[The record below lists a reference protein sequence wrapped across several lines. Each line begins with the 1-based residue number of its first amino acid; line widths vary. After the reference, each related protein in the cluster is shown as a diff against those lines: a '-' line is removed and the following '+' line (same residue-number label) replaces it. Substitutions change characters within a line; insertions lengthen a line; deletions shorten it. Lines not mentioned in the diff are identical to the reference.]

1 MDAEDNNLNQG
12 LDKVIEARD
21 FVNSLIDSIGTDNLQ
36 GEVEANVRKLENTH
50 QSLIELRDDYLNE
63 IIQGMQEA
71 QVRQQQPPQQPQ
83 EPPVGMN
90 LAYENVWR
98 QLLEN
103 EKSYMH
109 NPDYHEAHLKGFIS
123 ILEQRVGNQDLFEV
137 SYVETQTGPSHDMVF
152 TCTVNVD
159 SDILLNRDE
168 EDLLTGT
175 GQGRTKRDAERA
187 ALFDLF
193 QQANGETMYQLYLDA
208 KLAARD
214 RQRN

>member
-36 GEVEANVRKLENTH
+36 GEVEANFRKLENTH
-50 QSLIELRDDYLNE
+50 QSLIELREDYLNE

-83 EPPVGMN
+83 EPPVGRN

-98 QLLEN
+98 QLLEDQN
-103 EKSYMH
+103 YYKR
-109 NPDYHEAHLKGFIS
+109 NPDCHEAHLKMFIE
-123 ILEQRVGNQDLFEV
+123 ILEQKVGNDDLFKVE
-137 SYVETQTGPSHDMVF
+137 YVETRTGPSHDTVF
-152 TCTVNVD
+152 TCTVDVE
-159 SDILLNRDE
+159 SDILLNSGE
-168 EDLLTGT
+168 EELTGE
-175 GQGRTKRDAERA
+175 GQGRTKRDAKRA

-193 QQANGETMYQLYLDA
+193 QQENGQTMYQLYEDA
-208 KLAARD
+208 KSAARNIK
-214 RQRN
+214 RN

>member
-1 MDAEDNNLNQG
+1 M
-12 LDKVIEARD
+12 
-21 FVNSLIDSIGTDNLQ
+21 IDSIGTDNLQ

-90 LAYENVWR
+90 FLAYENVWR
-98 QLLEN
+98 QHLEN
-103 EKSYMH
+103 QNYYMH
-109 NPDYHEAHLKGFIS
+109 NPDWGHKAHLKMFIEM
-123 ILEQRVGNQDLFEV
+123 LQQKVGNDDLFEV
-137 SYVETQTGPSHDMVF
+137 FYQETGTGPSHDMVF
-152 TCTVNVD
+152 TCTVKVT

-168 EDLLTGT
+168 EDLTGK
-175 GQGRTKRDAERA
+175 GQGRTKRDAKRA

-193 QQANGETMYQLYLDA
+193 QQENGETMYQLYKDA
-208 KLAARD
+208 KLAARH